1 MKEKTEL
8 IANTAYGKI
17 EGIFENGQYAFKGI
31 PYAASPL
38 GERRWLPPQRHEP
51 WDGIRPAVAFGKVSP
66 QNALPLP
73 VMPSILAMNEAQS
86 EDCLFLNIWTP
97 GMDNARRP
105 VMVWIHGGA
114 FIIGSGSQEMFRT
127 NTLVPT
133 GDVVLVTINYRLGA
147 LGFMNL
153 NEVTG
158 GKIPSTG
165 CEGLLDQVAAI
176 EWVRENIRNFG
187 GDPENITVFGES
199 AGAMSI
205 GCLLALPAARGKF
218 GKAILQS
225 GAANTVSSLDQGKSV
240 TEEFLKI
247 LDISAE
253 SADALRCAP
262 LEQLMAAQEKL
273 TALMARRDGRITPF
287 QPVVDGRVLPE
298 IPIHSIQ
305 KGSGAAVHTL
315 IGTNYDEFKL
325 FIGPDPFLAKMDEAR
340 LIERLEA
347 LIPRVHVPG
356 VVQAYKKG
364 RAARGESTAPGEI
377 LTAIQSD
384 LMFRVPA
391 LSLASAQEANG
402 RPSYAYLFNWKSP
415 VMDGILGACH
425 ALEIGFVFGNHE
437 DSFCGTGPEADALSH
452 KIQSAW
458 AAFARTG
465 SPACETI
472 GDWKPYGQERWTM
485 ILDTECRLEN
495 APCEEERSVWDGLDI
510 LFTKPI

>member
-1 MKEKTEL
+1 MTGKKGIIT
-8 IANTAYGKI
+8 NTAYGQI
-17 EGIFENGQYAFKGI
+17 EGVFENGQCVFKGI
-31 PYAASPL
+31 PYAAAPV
-38 GERRWLPPQRHEP
+38 GERRWLPPQPVEP
-51 WDGIRPAVAFGKVSP
+51 WDGIRSASAFGKISP

-73 VMPSILAMNEAQS
+73 VMPSILAIDEAQS

-97 GMDNARRP
+97 GTDDARRP

-127 NTLVPT
+127 NSLVPN
-133 GDVVLVTINYRLGA
+133 GNIVLVTINYRLGA

-158 GKIPSTG
+158 GKIPATG

-205 GCLLALPAARGKF
+205 GCLLAIPAAKGKF
-218 GKAILQS
+218 QKAILES
-225 GAANTVSSLDQGKSV
+225 GAANTVSSLEESRRA
-240 TEEFLKI
+240 TEEFLEI
-247 LDISAE
+247 LHTSADSAE
-253 SADALRCAP
+253 ALRRVP
-262 LEQLMAAQEKL
+262 VEQLMAAQEKL
-273 TALMARRDGRITPF
+273 TVTMATRDGRITPF

-298 IPIHSIQ
+298 IPIRSIQ
-305 KGSGAAVHTL
+305 KGSGAAVHAL

-325 FIGPDPFLAKMDEAR
+325 FIGPDPRVAKMDEVQ
-340 LIERLEA
+340 LTQRLES
-347 LIPRVHVPG
+347 LISKEHVPA
-356 VVQAYKKG
+356 VLRAYKKG
-364 RAARGESTAPGEI
+364 RSARGESVASGEI

-384 LMFRVPA
+384 LMFRIPA
-391 LSLASAQEANG
+391 LNLASAQEENG
-402 RPSYAYLFNWKSP
+402 MPAYVYLFKWESP
-415 VMDGILGACH
+415 VLGGALGACH

-437 DSFCGTGPEADALSH
+437 DSFCGTGPQADALSR
-452 KIQSAW
+452 KIQQAW
-458 AAFARTG
+458 TSFARTG
-465 SPACETI
+465 SPACETV
-472 GDWKPYGQERWTM
+472 GEWQPYGPARRTM
-485 ILDTECRLEN
+485 VLDIECRLEE